1 MAQEASITQATL
13 KFAEAIH
20 KYAESKGWKPNDYHI
35 FMTVNTGLIVLRIH
49 VVARAFDGRTE
60 EQEYNDYD
68 DVMDFI
74 EAEVG
79 TEQRIFNS
87 YSLVLSGMENFAFF
101 PSARLET
108 GDFAYFAPTRLG
120 TGDVEIDEK
129 LINRG
134 VSWSEP
140 FRSEVR

>member
-1 MAQEASITQATL
+1 MAQETSITQATL

-20 KYAESKGWKPNDYHI
+20 KYAESKGWKPADYHI
-35 FMTVNTGLIVLRIH
+35 FMTVNTDLIILRVH

-60 EQEYNDYD
+60 KQEYNDYD
-68 DVMDFI
+68 DVTDFI

-79 TEQRIFNS
+79 REQRVFNS
-87 YSLVLSGMENFAFF
+87 YSLVLSGMENFTFF
-101 PSARLET
+101 PGA
-108 GDFAYFAPTRLG
+108 RLG